1 MKGRKSMFRKI
12 GNLIGTATGG
22 TLAILFIILIIILD
36 LALSG
41 LVFWGI
47 GALIVWAFK
56 IGFIWTY
63 WHGLCTAMVVN
74 VLSNIFGGKN
84 NE

>member
-1 MKGRKSMFRKI
+1 LS
-12 GNLIGTATGG
+12 T
-22 TLAILFIILIIILD
+22 ILIIILG

-47 GALIVWAFK
+47 GELIVWAFK
-56 IGFIWTY
+56 IGFVWTY
-63 WHGLCTAMVVN
+63 WHGLYTAIVVN
-74 VLSNIFGGKN
+74 VLSSIFEGKN

>member
-1 MKGRKSMFRKI
+1 MFRKI

-22 TLAILFIILIIILD
+22 TLVVLVVILIFMLGF
-36 LALSG
+36 ALSG
-41 LVFWGI
+41 LIFWGI

-63 WHGLCTAMVVN
+63 WHGLCTAIVVN
-74 VLSNIFGGKN
+74 VLSNIFGGEN

>member
-1 MKGRKSMFRKI
+1 
-12 GNLIGTATGG
+12 
-22 TLAILFIILIIILD
+22 

-47 GALIVWAFK
+47 GELIVWAFK
-56 IGFIWTY
+56 IGFVWTY
-63 WHGLCTAMVVN
+63 WHGLCTAIVVN
-74 VLSNIFGGKN
+74 VLSSIFGGKN

>member
-1 MKGRKSMFRKI
+1 MFKKI

-22 TLAILFIILIIILD
+22 TLVILFIILIIILG

-41 LVFWGI
+41 LMFWGI

-56 IGFIWTY
+56 ISFVWTY
-63 WHGLCTAMVVN
+63 WHGVCTAMIVS
-74 VLSNIFGGKN
+74 VLTSIFGGGKN
-84 NE
+84 E

>member
-1 MKGRKSMFRKI
+1 MFEKI
-12 GNLIGTATGG
+12 GKLIGTTIGG
-22 TLAILFIILIIILD
+22 TLIVLFIILGIIFG

-47 GALIVWAFK
+47 GTLIVWAFK
-56 IGFIWTY
+56 IGFVWTY
-63 WHGLCTAMVVN
+63 WHGLCTAIVVS
-74 VLSNIFGGKN
+74 VLSSIFGGKN

>member
-1 MKGRKSMFRKI
+1 MFKKI

-22 TLAILFIILIIILD
+22 TLVILFIILIIILG

-56 IGFIWTY
+56 IGFVWTY
-63 WHGLCTAMVVN
+63 WHGLCIAIVVSI
-74 VLSNIFGGKN
+74 LSSIFGGKN
-84 NE
+84 NEW

>member
-1 MKGRKSMFRKI
+1 MFRKI
-12 GNLIGTATGG
+12 GNLIGIATGG
-22 TLAILFIILIIILD
+22 TLVVLFIILGIMFG

-56 IGFIWTY
+56 IGFVWTY
-63 WHGLCTAMVVN
+63 WHGLCTAIVVS
-74 VLSNIFGGKN
+74 VLSNIFGGKT

>member
-1 MKGRKSMFRKI
+1 MFKKI

-22 TLAILFIILIIILD
+22 TLVILFIILIIILG

-47 GALIVWAFK
+47 GALIVWTFK
-56 IGFIWTY
+56 IGFVWTY
-63 WHGLCTAMVVN
+63 WHGLCTAIVVS
-74 VLSNIFGGKN
+74 VLSSIFGGEN